1 MDGRRI
7 ACDRCGAEVGAEER
21 HAEIEYVYGDGG
33 GSMTLCRDCF
43 KLVMDTVHGQEEKR
57 QGDAES
63 PTMDERRA
71 VALRMRGYECP
82 VLPSQQTTMEAVDAA
97 VECMGLE
104 DDEEMCTVR
113 YFLDRLAD
121 LIDPGDDTTMS
132 AYDLLPEDDRA
143 AIAWVRGH
151 GGLDEVRRR
160 WECLSHYADPV
171 PRSCMEKRL
180 ARLQRQIDE
189 SHAALRRRNRWIAEL
204 EHLLCKEMSYSLRR
218 DAGCL
223 APEALDA
230 DGKEIRVGDTV
241 WHVETGEQC
250 KVVEVDS
257 RSVSVDFRV
266 DGDGT
271 KHTGS
276 ILPANLTHRAPV
288 IAADGRPL
296 KEGET
301 VYKVGGD
308 GTAYVFDG
316 MSDSIDGL
324 AMLHHDDKPYIG
336 TGLRVDQLTH
346 ERPDS
351 WEKWRKDFELS
362 PIDYCVMIGYPPS
375 EEESAELIKNRDLVR
390 RARALA
396 ERGQ

>member
-33 GSMTLCRDCF
+33 GGMTLCRDCF
-43 KLVMDTVHGQEEKR
+43 KLVMDTVHGQDAKR

-63 PTMDERRA
+63 PSTDERRA
-71 VALRMRGYECP
+71 VALRMRGYDCP
-82 VLPSQQTTMEAVDAA
+82 VLPSQQTTMEAVDAV

-113 YFLDRLAD
+113 HFLDRLAD
-121 LIDPGDDTTMS
+121 LIDPGEGMDEDGS
-132 AYDLLPEDDRA
+132 AVLD
-143 AIAWVRGH
+143 WVREH

-160 WECLSHYADPV
+160 WERLSHYADPV

-288 IAADGRPL
+288 LAADGKPIR
-296 KEGET
+296 KGDT
-301 VYKVGGD
+301 VWYANGD
-308 GTAYVFDG
+308 GLQLTVVRVEGDRVVTENARDGEQWWTAH
-316 MSDSIDGL
+316 I
-324 AMLHHDDKPYIG
+324 
-336 TGLRVDQLTH
+336 LTH
-346 ERPDS
+346 EQPDS
-351 WEKWRKDFELS
+351 WERLEEDAGKEACEYFAHMPCGCET
-362 PIDYCVMIGYPPS
+362 S
-375 EEESAELIKNRDLVR
+375 EMLDESVGKCNAAKARDLVR

-396 ERGQ
+396 ERWM